1 MFAKKMLF
9 RFMRKPKFGYYLGL
23 VRSLLA
29 ISLLTNILF
38 TGKDRLFFYSL
49 NADINPEIY
58 KVKYGILTQ
67 YSIFNL
73 LDIDI
78 AYYLTILILL
88 VVISGYF
95 SRLSSIL
102 HFYICFSF
110 VSSTL
115 LVNGGNKISLVLT
128 LLLIP
133 ICFLENRKNHWVEET
148 KPLNFYR
155 DVALSLVLLFA
166 RLQICYIY
174 FQTFYK
180 KIVVHEWSNG
190 TMLWYY
196 LQRQR
201 YFETD
206 DGLRRMFLDFVLYND
221 KLLVIS
227 TWSVLL
233 VELLLSLTLFFK
245 QENRI
250 YLFLMGVV
258 LHLSIAIFL
267 GLFSFALVMIAAL
280 LLLTFPL
287 DYKKLRIIFQLKA

>member
-1 MFAKKMLF
+1 MSAKKILF
-9 RFMRKPKFGYYLGL
+9 RFVRKPKFGFYLGI

-29 ISLLTNILF
+29 ISLLATILL
-38 TGKDRLFFYSL
+38 TGKDRLFFYQL
-49 NADINPEIY
+49 HADVNPDIY
-58 KVKYGILTQ
+58 DVKYGILTQ

-73 LDIDI
+73 LDINL
-78 AYYLTILILL
+78 AYYLTILVLL

-110 VSSTL
+110 VSSTV

-133 ICFLENRKNHWVEET
+133 ICFLENRKNHWIEEA
-148 KPLNFYR
+148 KPPNFYR
-155 DVALSLVLLFA
+155 DVGLNIVLLFA

-180 KIVVHEWSNG
+180 KLEVHEWSNG
-190 TMLWYY
+190 TVLWYY
-196 LQRQR
+196 LQKQNH
-201 YFETD
+201 FEAD
-206 DGLRRMFLDFVLYND
+206 SGLRRMILDVVLYND

-233 VELLLSLTLFFK
+233 VELLLALTLFFK
-245 QENRI
+245 QRDRI
-250 YLFLMGVV
+250 YLFLLGLL
-258 LHLSIAIFL
+258 LHLSIAVFL
-267 GLFSFALVMIAAL
+267 GLFAFAIVMISAL

-287 DYKKLRIIFQLKA
+287 NFERLKIFRS